1 MNTEKLKEIMNL
13 KQISIYRLSKETGI
27 SDSLLGKI
35 LSVKVKNPRIDT
47 VKRIAK
53 ALDVSIDDVVI

>member
-13 KQISIYRLSKETGI
+13 KHISIYQLSKETGI

-35 LSVKVKNPRIDT
+35 LSGKVKNPRIDT
-47 VKRIAK
+47 VKKIANV
-53 ALDVSIDDVVI
+53 LDVSIDDVVI

>member
-13 KQISIYRLSKETGI
+13 KHISIYRLSKEMGI

-35 LSVKVKNPRIDT
+35 LSGKVKNPRIDT

>member
-13 KQISIYRLSKETGI
+13 KHISIYRLSKETGI

-35 LSVKVKNPRIDT
+35 LSGKVKNPRIDT
-47 VKRIAK
+47 MKRIAK

>member
-13 KQISIYRLSKETGI
+13 KHISIYQLSKETGI

-35 LSVKVKNPRIDT
+35 LSGKVKNPRIDT
-47 VKRIAK
+47 VKKIANV
-53 ALDVSIDDVVI
+53 LDVSIDDVLI

>member
-13 KQISIYRLSKETGI
+13 KHISIYRLSKETGI